1 MRTADLS
8 TFYIDFSDNI
18 LMTDDEKIA
27 IERIQQEFRPI
38 ERTELLLEYLAEKK
52 ITDDQFEKMTG
63 LPYLF
68 TQRTLIGEG
77 LNPSPIY
84 IHFMMSINI
93 LRVLSL
99 REASVRG

>member
-18 LMTDDEKIA
+18 LMTDDEKVA

-68 TQRTLIGEG
+68 T
-77 LNPSPIY
+77 
-84 IHFMMSINI
+84 
-93 LRVLSL
+93 
-99 REASVRG
+99 

>member
-1 MRTADLS
+1 MKTSDLS

-18 LMTDDEKIA
+18 LLTDDEKVA

-38 ERTELLLEYLAEKK
+38 ERTELLLEYRAEGK

-68 TQRTLIGEG
+68 TQKKKYYREG
-77 LNPSPIY
+77 LNPSLY
-84 IHFMMSINI
+84 M
-93 LRVLSL
+93 LTL
-99 REASVRG
+99 

>member
-1 MRTADLS
+1 MRAADLS

-18 LMTDDEKIA
+18 LMTDDEKVA

-68 TQRTLIGEG
+68 T
-77 LNPSPIY
+77 
-84 IHFMMSINI
+84 
-93 LRVLSL
+93 
-99 REASVRG
+99 